1 MQKYEVMMLYKPLLL
16 EDIKKNT
23 ISEIEKFVS
32 SHGGTFTEVDNLGKR
47 LLAYPIKKFE
57 EGHYIEYTMELDSKY
72 VNELDREMTLLDN
85 VLRFLIIKK

>member
-23 ISEIEKFVS
+23 ISVIEKFVTS
-32 SHGGTFTEVDNLGKR
+32 NGGTFSEVDNLGKR

-57 EGHYIEYTMELDSKY
+57 EGHYIEYIMQIDPKHIKELER
-72 VNELDREMTLLDN
+72 ELTLLDN